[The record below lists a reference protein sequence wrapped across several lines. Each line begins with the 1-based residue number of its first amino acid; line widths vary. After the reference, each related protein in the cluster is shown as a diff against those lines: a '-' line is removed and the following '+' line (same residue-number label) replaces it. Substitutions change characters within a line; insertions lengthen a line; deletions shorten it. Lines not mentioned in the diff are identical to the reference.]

1 MELFIYTTLLFIV
14 SPIEIYLKI
23 DKYLK
28 KEIFSFAL
36 PRISIMYINIKVD
49 NDNDIERIVFWNIT
63 DRKIVKKPKKI
74 SMTYKYREYPNKM

>member
-49 NDNDIERIVFWNIT
+49 NDNDIERIVF
-63 DRKIVKKPKKI
+63 
-74 SMTYKYREYPNKM
+74 

>member
-1 MELFIYTTLLFIV
+1 
-14 SPIEIYLKI
+14 
-23 DKYLK
+23 
-28 KEIFSFAL
+28 
-36 PRISIMYINIKVD
+36 MYINIKVD